1 MLGANRGARAAPAVP
16 FLVVVATVVVALA
29 GCGTTKTVTSTV
41 TETTT
46 VSVAEPTDLEPPSR
60 RVEFGHIRAV
70 KPVGGHFEMT
80 FDPALML
87 MGETANRAAQ
97 EDGVVGVGEP
107 VPNDNYVVDESPRTY
122 SYIVA
127 DDARVTL
134 LVRTTPQKWA
144 PTKESVAELVKV
156 VAGTSALNLYEPL
169 DSGTWITVDVD
180 TVRAIYQQYRP

>member
-1 MLGANRGARAAPAVP
+1 MPGANRGARAAPAVR
-16 FLVVVATVVVALA
+16 FLVVLVTVVAVVA
-29 GCGTTKTVTSTV
+29 GCGTTKPVTNTV

-46 VSVAEPTDLEPPSR
+46 VSAAEPTDLEAPRR

-70 KPVGGHFEMT
+70 KPVGDHYEMT

-97 EDGVVGVGEP
+97 EDGVVGAGEP

-122 SYIVA
+122 TYVVA

-134 LVRTTPQKWA
+134 LVRTTPEKWA

-156 VAGTSALNLYEPL
+156 VAGTSALDLFEPL
-169 DSGTWITVDVD
+169 DSGTWITVDTD